1 MRINDILFNAKLN
14 PKLLK
19 NYLVSYIFFLFSVV
33 VARFVSD
40 SFYLFNAFFFW
51 LSLCFVLFCFVFIFI
66 VLVPPE
72 FVKRPENISIDEGD
86 TIILECEVRGFPVP
100 QITWYLS
107 DSALSN
113 NNSLVEIVNAKKA
126 DHEGVYRCEAKN
138 PAGAV
143 SASAV
148 VTVNGKV
155 REKYI

>member
-1 MRINDILFNAKLN
+1 MR
-14 PKLLK
+14 
-19 NYLVSYIFFLFSVV
+19 
-33 VARFVSD
+33 
-40 SFYLFNAFFFW
+40 FFFW

-100 QITWYLS
+100 QITWYLN

-155 REKYI
+155 KEKYI

>member
-1 MRINDILFNAKLN
+1 M
-14 PKLLK
+14 
-19 NYLVSYIFFLFSVV
+19 
-33 VARFVSD
+33 
-40 SFYLFNAFFFW
+40 
-51 LSLCFVLFCFVFIFI
+51 FCFVFIFIFI

-100 QITWYLS
+100 QITWYLN
-107 DSALSN
+107 DSTLSN
-113 NNSLVEIVNAKKA
+113 NNSLVEIVNAKKE

-148 VTVNGKV
+148 VTVNGKAQ
-155 REKYI
+155 EKYI

>member
-1 MRINDILFNAKLN
+1 M
-14 PKLLK
+14 
-19 NYLVSYIFFLFSVV
+19 
-33 VARFVSD
+33 
-40 SFYLFNAFFFW
+40 
-51 LSLCFVLFCFVFIFI
+51 FCFVFFIFI

-100 QITWYLS
+100 QITWYLN

-155 REKYI
+155 KEKYI

>member
-1 MRINDILFNAKLN
+1 MV
-14 PKLLK
+14 
-19 NYLVSYIFFLFSVV
+19 VSYIFFSFSVV
-33 VARFVSD
+33 VARFVTD
-40 SFYLFNAFFFW
+40 SFYLFSAFFF
-51 LSLCFVLFCFVFIFI
+51 LAKPLFCFVLFFIIFI

-100 QITWYLS
+100 QITWYLN

-148 VTVNGKV
+148 VTVNGKAKK
-155 REKYI
+155 KYI

>member
-1 MRINDILFNAKLN
+1 MV
-14 PKLLK
+14 
-19 NYLVSYIFFLFSVV
+19 VSYIFFSFSVV
-33 VARFVSD
+33 VARFVTD
-40 SFYLFNAFFFW
+40 SFYLFSAFFF
-51 LSLCFVLFCFVFIFI
+51 LAKTLFCFVFIII

-100 QITWYLS
+100 QITWYLN
-107 DSALSN
+107 DSALSS

-148 VTVNGKV
+148 VTVNGKAK
-155 REKYI
+155 EKYI